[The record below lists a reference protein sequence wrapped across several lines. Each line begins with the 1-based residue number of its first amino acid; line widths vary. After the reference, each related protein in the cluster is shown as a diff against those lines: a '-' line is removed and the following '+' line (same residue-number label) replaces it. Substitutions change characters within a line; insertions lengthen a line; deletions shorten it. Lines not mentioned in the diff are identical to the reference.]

1 MMEQNEKLRLMC
13 AAAALTLMLLPVS
26 CGTNGNNNTT
36 SNGMNG
42 RYGVNENGI
51 YDGSNTGRNIADRA
65 GDAIDDAGNAIER
78 GADRVEDGLDRM
90 GDDMTGTTASTTR
103 TATTTSTT
111 RTAAS
116 VR

>member
-1 MMEQNEKLRLMC
+1 MNSKLRILSAM
-13 AAAALTLMLLPVS
+13 AALSLLVLPVS
-26 CGTNGNNNTT
+26 CGMGDRNTT
-36 SNGMNG
+36 SDGMNA
-42 RYGVNENGI
+42 NGI